1 MANQEEKKNAQ
12 MVVGRGVGHGYPNV
26 NHPSSWFIEFTW
38 VAPKFPFAISGIV
51 IISNVCVCVSVA
63 LRRFSPFFLL
73 SCSVSLVGFFVFLYR
88 WTHGQ

>member
-1 MANQEEKKNAQ
+1 MANQEKKNAQ

-51 IISNVCVCVSVA
+51 IISNVCVCVFLWHYAVLA
-63 LRRFSPFFLL
+63 LSFFLAVVL
-73 SCSVSLVGFFVFLYR
+73 A
-88 WTHGQ
+88 